1 MKTKCKRVHYRQYH
15 HLDNRRSL
23 ARDQSIFRKIIVGVI
38 ALSLSAIPVTGAV
51 AGEGYIL
58 MQAEFGLSKM
68 PKFRQL
74 NLAYQDQSGLTNT
87 FDFDPYRSS
96 IVVVPLYSTMRG
108 DTGLFNR
115 LDEEEKQKGEGAGT
129 QILNAVKFA
138 LGLGLVGGVVYMY
151 GKCLAESED
160 GNCGTLAF

>member
-1 MKTKCKRVHYRQYH
+1 MKTKCKRAHYRQYH
-15 HLDNRRSL
+15 HLANLRRL
-23 ARDQSIFRKIIVGVI
+23 ASEQSISRKFVVGVI

-58 MQAEFGLSKM
+58 MQAEFGLSKI

-74 NLAYQDQSGLTNT
+74 NLAYQDQSGLTKT
-87 FDFDPYRSS
+87 FDLDPYRSS
-96 IVVVPLYSTMRG
+96 IVAVPLYSSKRG

-115 LDEEEKQKGEGAGT
+115 LHKVEKQKGEGAGA
-129 QILNAVKFA
+129 QILNGVKFV

-151 GKCLAESED
+151 GKCLGESED